1 MVFYPDTI
9 STNMAKECYRKSTE
23 VESKSEKMIKISKND
38 LCWQI
43 SLGAID
49 KGFPHRWGQEIQLK
63 RTYTDKGGQGLTKW
77 ECPLFVIRY

>member
-1 MVFYPDTI
+1 
-9 STNMAKECYRKSTE
+9 MAKECYRKSTE

-49 KGFPHRWGQEIQLK
+49 KGFPHRLGGGDSIKTDIYRQG
-63 RTYTDKGGQGLTKW
+63 RTGFNQMGMST
-77 ECPLFVIRY
+77 FRY